1 MMKRKTTMKKLISTF
16 AMLLLFAVGCTDQ
29 TNITSPEQSVQTQE
43 PNWIVSLPS
52 SSLGIETSHTAS
64 ALIDGANGGSVT
76 LKKDVPG
83 GPFGKIQVDSRL
95 VILSGS
101 FSGSMTISTNI
112 DDVNFLTTFGPSY
125 VFNKPLEYTLLLQG
139 LNLNGVNPANVKFVY
154 QAADGSIHECVSDGV
169 DVDLAKGKLKV
180 NKAKIP
186 HFSRYG
192 FVN

>member
-1 MMKRKTTMKKLISTF
+1 MF
-16 AMLLLFAVGCTDQ
+16 
-29 TNITSPEQSVQTQE
+29 
-43 PNWIVSLPS
+43 
-52 SSLGIETSHTAS
+52 
-64 ALIDGANGGSVT
+64 
-76 LKKDVPG
+76 PG
-83 GPFGKIQVDSRL
+83 GPFGKIHVDSKL

-101 FSGSMTISTNI
+101 FTGSMTISTNI

-139 LNLNGVNPANVKFVY
+139 LNLNGVNPANVKFVWV
-154 QAADGSIHECVSDGV
+154 ATDGSIHECASDGV